1 MEETLFQ
8 SGILHGFYENEYR
21 RKANRI
27 RYLVSHG
34 CLYRKWSV
42 DRHLHVRR
50 NTIEI
55 EFEKE
60 LDEMKDSIVITK
72 MSMDVCSDV
81 KKCFQCVPWPQ

>member
-1 MEETLFQ
+1 M
-8 SGILHGFYENEYR
+8 
-21 RKANRI
+21 
-27 RYLVSHG
+27 
-34 CLYRKWSV
+34 
-42 DRHLHVRR
+42 RR

>member
-1 MEETLFQ
+1 MKK
-8 SGILHGFYENEYR
+8 S
-21 RKANRI
+21 K
-27 RYLVSHG
+27 
-34 CLYRKWSV
+34 LYQIFGKPWLPIQKV
-42 DRHLHVRR
+42 NLHVRR